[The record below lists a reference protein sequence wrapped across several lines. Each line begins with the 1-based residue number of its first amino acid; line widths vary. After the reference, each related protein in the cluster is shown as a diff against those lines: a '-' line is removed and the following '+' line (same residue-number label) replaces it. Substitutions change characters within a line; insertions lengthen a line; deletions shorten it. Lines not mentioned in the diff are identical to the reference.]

1 MTPFMPFTDAE
12 RDALKRCG
20 VILSQSLGAVVA
32 AIRPGMSTME
42 LDEIAERV
50 IRGAGATPSF
60 LGYQGYPASLCVS
73 VNDEVVHGIPKS
85 DAILKDGD
93 VVGLDLGAQFEGM
106 HTDMATTVAV
116 GTPSQ
121 DVERLIDATRRA
133 LAAGLKAIRN
143 GCTTGDIGAAVQS
156 VVEKEGFGVVRDL
169 VGHGVGRHIH
179 EEPSIPNFGMR
190 GTGERISEGMALAVE
205 PMVTAGGYA
214 VVTDADGWTVRTRD
228 GSRAAHEERT
238 VLVTKRGFELITPWD
253 HGKTARH

>member
-1 MTPFMPFTDAE
+1 MTPFTDAE
-12 RDALKRCG
+12 REALRRCG

-32 AIRPGMSTME
+32 AIRPGISTKE
-42 LDEIAERV
+42 LDEIAERA

-93 VVGLDLGAQFEGM
+93 VVGLDLGAEFKGI

-116 GTPSQ
+116 GTPSK
-121 DVERLIDATRRA
+121 DIERLIDTTRHA
-133 LAAGLKAIRN
+133 LAAGLKAIHD

-156 VVEKEGFGVVRDL
+156 TVEKEKFGVVRDL
-169 VGHGVGRHIH
+169 VGHGVGHHIH
-179 EEPSIPNFGMR
+179 EEPSLPNFGVR
-190 GTGERISEGMALAVE
+190 GTGERIAEGMALAVE
-205 PMVTAGGYA
+205 PMVTSGAYA
-214 VVTDADGWTVRTRD
+214 VVTDTDGWTVRTRD
-228 GSRAAHEERT
+228 GSHAAHEERT